1 MAVVAFERSFFDPSQ
16 VVAAPMPNSMDLS
29 ASQPAT
35 RNLAMNT
42 AKILLVD
49 DDNQVRRALRTTLTS
64 AGYTVVEARTGE
76 EALEEVQT
84 EGAVSMVLLD
94 LKMPGMGGI
103 EACRR
108 IRKISDVPILV
119 ISVLRTQE
127 EKVQAFDAGADDY
140 LVKPFGIQELLS
152 RIHALRRRVSGSE
165 PIPPFES
172 ADLKIDFERRR
183 VNVSN
188 QSVHLTPSEFELLRY
203 LVLNEGKPVSHHT
216 LLQSLWGPEHMREIQ
231 RLRVTIN
238 QLRRK
243 IEPDP
248 ERIRYIHTEHQFG
261 YRFEPILQKPAR
273 RKSKA

>member
-1 MAVVAFERSFFDPSQ
+1 MR
-16 VVAAPMPNSMDLS
+16 NSLEMS
-29 ASQPAT
+29 PAEPAT
-35 RNLAMNT
+35 RDAGMST
-42 AKILLVD
+42 TKILLVD
-49 DDNQVRRALRTTLTS
+49 DDAQVRRALRTTLTS

-76 EALEEVQT
+76 EAVEEVQS
-84 EGAVSMVLLD
+84 EGGVNMVLLD
-94 LKMPGMGGI
+94 LKMPGIGGI

-108 IRKISDVPILV
+108 IRKISDVPVLV

-165 PIPPFES
+165 SIPPFES

-183 VNVSN
+183 VTVGD
-188 QSVHLTPSEFELLRY
+188 QPVHLTPTEFELLRY
-203 LVLNEGKPVSHHT
+203 LVLNQGKPVAHHT
-216 LLQSLWGPEHMREIQ
+216 LLRSLWGPEHLSEIQ

-248 ERIRYIHTEHQFG
+248 KHIRYIHTEHQFG
-261 YRFEPILQKPAR
+261 YRFEPMVQDAAKR
-273 RKSKA
+273 RPKS

>member
-1 MAVVAFERSFFDPSQ
+1 MPIVELSPSE
-16 VVAAPMPNSMDLS
+16 AA
-29 ASQPAT
+29 A
-35 RNLAMNT
+35 RNVAMNT

-49 DDNQVRRALRTTLTS
+49 DDGQVRRALRTTLTG

-76 EALEEVQT
+76 EAIEEVQA
-84 EGAVSMVLLD
+84 EGSVNLVLLD

-152 RIHALRRRVSGSE
+152 RIQALRRRVSGSK
-165 PIPPFES
+165 PTPPFES
-172 ADLKIDFERRR
+172 AGLKIDFERRR
-183 VNVSN
+183 VNVGDLPI
-188 QSVHLTPSEFELLRY
+188 HLTPSEFELLRY
-203 LVLNEGKPVSHHT
+203 LVLNEDKPVSHHT
-216 LLQSLWGPEHMREIQ
+216 LLQSLWGPEHTSEIQ

-243 IEPDP
+243 IEPNP

-261 YRFEPILQKPAR
+261 YRFEPIVEKPAK
-273 RKSKA
+273 RKPKL

>member
-1 MAVVAFERSFFDPSQ
+1 
-16 VVAAPMPNSMDLS
+16 MPNSLELS
-29 ASQPAT
+29 ASQPAA
-35 RNLAMNT
+35 RNVAMNT
-42 AKILLVD
+42 TKILLVD
-49 DDNQVRRALRTTLTS
+49 DDSQVRRALRTTLTS

-76 EALEEVQT
+76 EALEEVQA

-172 ADLKIDFERRR
+172 AGLKIDFERRR
-183 VNVSN
+183 VNIGD

-216 LLQSLWGPEHMREIQ
+216 LLQSLWGPEHMGEIQ

-243 IEPDP
+243 IESDP

-273 RKSKA
+273 RKAKA

>member
-1 MAVVAFERSFFDPSQ
+1 
-16 VVAAPMPNSMDLS
+16 MPNSLELS
-29 ASQPAT
+29 PSQAPPRSPA
-35 RNLAMNT
+35 LAT

-49 DDNQVRRALRTTLTS
+49 DDSGVRRALRTTLTS
-64 AGYTVVEARTGE
+64 AGYTVVEARSGE
-76 EALEEVQT
+76 EAIEEVQAD
-84 EGAVSMVLLD
+84 GAVNMILLD

-103 EACRR
+103 EACRK

-165 PIPPFES
+165 PVPPFES
-172 ADLKIDFERRR
+172 GELKIDFERRR
-183 VNVSN
+183 VTLAD
-188 QSVHLTPSEFELLRY
+188 QPVHLTPSEFELLRY
-203 LVLNEGKPVSHHT
+203 LVLNEGKPVAHHT
-216 LLQSLWGPEHMREIQ
+216 LLQSLWGPEHIRDVQ

-243 IEPDP
+243 IETEPD
-248 ERIRYIHTEHQFG
+248 RIRYIHTEHQFG
-261 YRFEPILQKPAR
+261 YRFEPMLQKAAKR
-273 RKSKA
+273 RAKS